1 VKARD
6 VLRMSLQALKRYP
19 LRTAMLL
26 TAISI
31 GVAAVVLLTAVGEGA
46 RRYVTGQFSSLGTDL
61 LIVLPGRAETA
72 GGGGSIQGLLIGE
85 TARELTLEDTLALTR
100 SPRIRQ
106 VTPLVLGAGTASF
119 GARERDITVLGTGA
133 AMLEIQHWLMGS
145 GRFLPEAE
153 LDLAQP
159 VCVLGHTV
167 AAELFAGITPVGEWL
182 RIGDSR
188 CRVLG
193 VLAEQGLA
201 GGFNVDE
208 TVILPVASAQQI
220 FNTSAVFRIL
230 VEAIDRDAVTAARR
244 DILEIIKQRHA
255 GEEDITVVTQDA
267 LVATF
272 DTIFNMITA
281 GLAAIAAI
289 SLVVAGVLI
298 MNVMLV
304 AVSQR
309 TAEIG
314 LLKAVG
320 ARNRQILTLFLVEAA
335 CLSLLGACVG
345 LALGLGGI
353 VLMKALFPVLD
364 FAAPPWASGSAVA
377 VAILSGLVFGILPA
391 RRAAAL
397 DPVNALMKR

>member
-6 VLRMSLQALKRYP
+6 VTRMSLQALRRYP

-26 TAISI
+26 LAI

-46 RRYVTGQFSSLGTDL
+46 RRYVTGQFSSLGTEL

-72 GGGGSIQGLLIGE
+72 GGGSIQGLLVGE

-100 SPRIRQ
+100 SPRIRR
-106 VTPLVLGAGTASF
+106 VTPLVLGAGTASS

-133 AMLEIQHWLMGS
+133 AMLAIQHWVMGS
-145 GRFLPEAE
+145 GRFLPEAD
-153 LDLAQP
+153 LDQAQP
-159 VCVLGHTV
+159 VCVLGSTV
-167 AAELFAGITPVGEWL
+167 ASELFAGRTAEGEWL
-182 RIGDSR
+182 RIGDAR

-208 TVILPVASAQQI
+208 TVIMPVASAQQI

-230 VEAIDRDAVTAARR
+230 VEANDRNAVAAARR
-244 DILEIIKQRHA
+244 DIIEIIKARHA
-255 GEEDITVVTQDA
+255 GEEDVTVVTQDA
-267 LVATF
+267 LAATF
-272 DTIFNMITA
+272 DTIFNMITV
-281 GLAAIAAI
+281 GLAGIAAI

-309 TAEIG
+309 TGEIG

-320 ARNRQILTLFLVEAA
+320 ARNRQILALFLTEAA

-345 LALGLGGI
+345 IAFGAGGI
-353 VLMKALFPVLD
+353 WLMKLLFPLLRPSASRSR
-364 FAAPPWASGSAVA
+364 AASCSASCPRV
-377 VAILSGLVFGILPA
+377 A
-391 RRAAAL
+391 RRHST
-397 DPVNALMKR
+397 PSTRS

>member
-1 VKARD
+1 MKLFD
-6 VLRMSLQALKRYP
+6 VTRMSLQALQRYP

-26 TAISI
+26 LAIAI

-46 RRYVTGQFSSLGTDL
+46 RRYVTGQFSALGTQL
-61 LIVLPGRAETA
+61 LIVLPGRADTT
-72 GGGGSIQGLLIGE
+72 GGIQGLLIGE
-85 TARELTLEDTLALTR
+85 TARELTLDDALAIAR

-106 VTPLVLGAGTASF
+106 VTPIVPGAGTVSS
-119 GARERDITVLGTGA
+119 GARERDVTILGTSA
-133 AMLEIQHWLMGS
+133 PMLAIQHWTMGS
-145 GRFLPEAE
+145 GRFLPPGDLETAE
-153 LDLAQP
+153 P
-159 VCVLGHTV
+159 VCVLGYTI
-167 AAELFAGITPVGEWL
+167 ARELFAGRSPLGEWV
-182 RIGDSR
+182 RIGDAR

-193 VLAEQGLA
+193 TLAEQGLA

-208 TVILPVASAQQI
+208 TVIMPVASAQQI

-230 VEAIDRDAVTAARR
+230 VEAEKLDSVQAARR
-244 DILEIIKQRHA
+244 DIIEIVKARHA

-309 TAEIG
+309 TGEIG
-314 LLKAVG
+314 LLKAIG
-320 ARNRQILTLFLVEAA
+320 ARNRQIVALFLTEAA
-335 CLSLLGACVG
+335 CLSLLGAMVG
-345 LALGLGGI
+345 VGVGAAGVALMRA
-353 VLMKALFPVLD
+353 VYPVLD
-364 FAAPPWASGSAVA
+364 FAAPVWASGSAVG
-377 VAILSGLVFGILPA
+377 VAIASGLVFGILPA
-391 RRAAAL
+391 RRAATL
-397 DPVNALMKR
+397 DPVNALMRR

>member
-1 VKARD
+1 MRPLD
-6 VLRMSLQALKRYP
+6 VASMSLVALQRYR

-26 TAISI
+26 LAIAI

-46 RRYVTGQFSSLGTDL
+46 RRYVTGQFSSLGTQL

-72 GGGGSIQGLLIGE
+72 GGGIQGLLVGE
-85 TARELTLEDTLALTR
+85 TARELTLEDALAIAR
-100 SPRIRQ
+100 SPRIAQ
-106 VTPLVLGAGTASF
+106 VTPVVPGAGTVSW
-119 GARERDITVLGTGA
+119 GARERDITVLGTSA
-133 AMLEIQHWLMGS
+133 SMLAIQHWTMGS
-145 GRFLPEAE
+145 GVFLPPGD
-153 LDLAQP
+153 LDIAQP
-159 VCVLGHTV
+159 VCVLGATV
-167 AAELFAGITPVGEWL
+167 ARELFATVPPIGEWV
-182 RIGDSR
+182 RIGDAR

-193 VLAEQGLA
+193 TLAEQGLA

-208 TVILPVASAQQI
+208 TVIMPVASAQQI

-230 VEAIDRDAVTAARR
+230 AEADGRGTIEAARR
-244 DILEIIKQRHA
+244 DIIEIVKARHA

-309 TAEIG
+309 TDEIG
-314 LLKAVG
+314 LLKAIG
-320 ARNRQILTLFLVEAA
+320 ARNRQIIALFLTEAA
-335 CLSLLGACVG
+335 CLSLLGAVLG
-345 LALGLGGI
+345 LAIGI
-353 VLMKALFPVLD
+353 VGVWLMRIAFPVLD
-364 FAAPPWASGSAVA
+364 FASPAWAAVSAVGVAIASGL
-377 VAILSGLVFGILPA
+377 IFGILPA

-397 DPVNALMKR
+397 DPVNALMRK

>member
-1 VKARD
+1 MKARD
-6 VLRMSLQALKRYP
+6 VARMSLQALRRYP
-19 LRTAMLL
+19 LRTAMMLL
-26 TAISI
+26 AIAI

-46 RRYVTGQFSSLGTDL
+46 RRYVTGQFSSLGTEL
-61 LIVLPGRAETA
+61 LIVLPGRADTA
-72 GGGGSIQGLLIGE
+72 GGGSVQGLLVGE
-85 TARELTLEDTLALTR
+85 TARELTLEDTIAIMR
-100 SPRIRQ
+100 SPRIRR
-106 VTPLVLGAGTASF
+106 VTPLVLGAGTASS

-133 AMLEIQHWLMGS
+133 AMLAIQHWVMGS
-145 GRFLPEAE
+145 GRFLPESE
-153 LDLAQP
+153 LDTAQP
-159 VCVLGHTV
+159 VCVLGFTV
-167 AAELFAGITPVGEWL
+167 ARELYPSRSPLGEWL
-182 RIGDSR
+182 RIGDAR

-208 TVILPVASAQQI
+208 TVITPVANAQQI

-230 VEAIDRDAVTAARR
+230 VEANDRDAVTAARR
-244 DILEIIKQRHA
+244 DILAIIKVRHA
-255 GEEDITVVTQDA
+255 GEEDVTVVTQDA
-267 LVATF
+267 LVSTF
-272 DTIFNMITA
+272 DSIFNMITA

-320 ARNRQILTLFLVEAA
+320 ARNRQILALFLTEAA

-345 LALGLGGI
+345 IAFGAGGI
-353 VLMKALFPVLD
+353 WLMKILFPVLD
-364 FAAPPWASGSAVA
+364 FAAPPWASASAVGVA
-377 VAILSGLVFGILPA
+377 VASGLVFGILPA

>member
-1 VKARD
+1 VKALD
-6 VLRMSLQALKRYP
+6 VTRMSLQALRRYP

-26 TAISI
+26 LAISI
-31 GVAAVVLLTAVGEGA
+31 GVAAVVTLTAVGEGA
-46 RRYVTGQFSSLGTDL
+46 RRYVTGQFSSLGTEL
-61 LIVLPGRAETA
+61 LIVLPGRAETS
-72 GGGGSIQGLLIGE
+72 GGGSIQGLLVGE
-85 TARELTLEDTLALTR
+85 TARELTLDDTLALTR
-100 SPRIRQ
+100 SPRIKR
-106 VTPLVLGAGTASF
+106 VTPLVLGAGTASS

-133 AMLEIQHWLMGS
+133 AMLAIQHWLMGS
-145 GRFLPEAE
+145 GRFLPEGE
-153 LDLAQP
+153 LDTAQP

-167 AAELFAGITPVGEWL
+167 ARELFAGRSAVGDWL
-182 RIGDSR
+182 RIGDTR

-193 VLAEQGLA
+193 VLAEQGMA

-208 TVILPVASAQQI
+208 TVIMPVASAQQI

-230 VEAIDRDAVTAARR
+230 VEATSLDAVPAARR
-244 DILEIIKQRHA
+244 DIIAIVKARHA

-267 LVATF
+267 LVSTF

-281 GLAAIAAI
+281 GLAAIAGI

-320 ARNRQILTLFLVEAA
+320 ARNRQVLALFLTEAA

-345 LALGLGGI
+345 LAFGSGGI
-353 VLMKALFPVLD
+353 WLMKVLFPVLD
-364 FAAPPWASGSAVA
+364 FAAPPWASASAVA
-377 VAILSGLVFGILPA
+377 VAVLSGLLFGILPA

-397 DPVNALMKR
+397 DPVNALMQR

>member
-1 VKARD
+1 VKAVD
-6 VLRMSLQALKRYP
+6 VTRMSLQALRRYP

-26 TAISI
+26 LAIAI

-46 RRYVTGQFSSLGTDL
+46 RRYVTGQFSSLGTEL

-72 GGGGSIQGLLIGE
+72 GGGIQGLLVGE
-85 TARELTLEDTLALTR
+85 TARELTLEDTMAIAR
-100 SPRIRQ
+100 SARIRR
-106 VTPLVLGAGTASF
+106 VTPLVLGAGTVSY

-133 AMLEIQHWLMGS
+133 AMLDIQHWVMGT
-145 GRFLPEAE
+145 GRFLPEGE
-153 LDLAQP
+153 LDTAQP
-159 VCVLGHTV
+159 VCVLGSTV
-167 AAELFAGITPVGEWL
+167 ASELFAGGAAVGAWL
-182 RIGDSR
+182 KVGDTR

-193 VLAEQGLA
+193 VLAAQGLA
-201 GGFNVDE
+201 GGFDVDE
-208 TVILPVASAQQI
+208 TVIMPVASAQQI

-230 VEAIDRDAVTAARR
+230 IEATDRDAVAAARR
-244 DILEIIKQRHA
+244 EIIEIVKLRHA

-281 GLAAIAAI
+281 GLAGIAAI

-320 ARNRQILTLFLVEAA
+320 ARNRQIIALFLTEAA
-335 CLSLLGACVG
+335 CLSVLGAAVG
-345 LALGLGGI
+345 IALGAGGI
-353 VLMKALFPVLD
+353 WLMKIAFPVLD
-364 FAAPPWASGSAVA
+364 FAAPPWASLSAVGVA
-377 VAILSGLVFGILPA
+377 VASGLVFGILPA

>member
-1 VKARD
+1 MKALD
-6 VLRMSLQALKRYP
+6 VTRMSLQALRRYP

-26 TAISI
+26 LAISI
-31 GVAAVVLLTAVGEGA
+31 GVAAVVTLTAVGEGA
-46 RRYVTGQFSSLGTDL
+46 RRYVTGQFSSLGTEL
-61 LIVLPGRAETA
+61 LIVLPGRAETS
-72 GGGGSIQGLLIGE
+72 GSGIQGLLVGE
-85 TARELTLEDTLALTR
+85 TARELTLEDTMALTR
-100 SPRIRQ
+100 SARIER
-106 VTPLVLGAGTASF
+106 VTPLVIGAGTASA

-133 AMLEIQHWLMGS
+133 ALLEIQHWAMGS
-145 GRFLPEAE
+145 GRFLPEAD
-153 LDLAQP
+153 LDRAQP
-159 VCVLGHTV
+159 VCVLGFVV
-167 AAELFAGITPVGEWL
+167 ARELFAGRSPVGEWV
-182 RIGDSR
+182 RIGDAR

-208 TVILPVASAQQI
+208 TVIMPVASAQQL

-230 VEAIDRDAVTAARR
+230 VEATSLDTVPAARR
-244 DILEIIKQRHA
+244 DIIEIVKARHA
-255 GEEDITVVTQDA
+255 GEEDVTVVTQDA
-267 LVATF
+267 LVSTF

-320 ARNRQILTLFLVEAA
+320 ARNRQILALFLTEAA
-335 CLSLLGACVG
+335 CLSLLGAAVG
-345 LALGLGGI
+345 IALGVGGI
-353 VLMKALFPVLD
+353 WLMKALFPALD
-364 FAAPPWASGSAVA
+364 FAAPPWASASAVG

>member
-1 VKARD
+1 V
-6 VLRMSLQALKRYP
+6 
-19 LRTAMLL
+19 
-26 TAISI
+26 
-31 GVAAVVLLTAVGEGA
+31 
-46 RRYVTGQFSSLGTDL
+46 
-61 LIVLPGRAETA
+61 
-72 GGGGSIQGLLIGE
+72 GE
-85 TARELTLEDTLALTR
+85 TARELTLDDTLAIAR
-100 SPRIRQ
+100 SPRIAQ
-106 VTPLVLGAGTASF
+106 VTPLVLGAGTVSW
-119 GARERDITVLGTGA
+119 GARERDITVLGTSA
-133 AMLEIQHWLMGS
+133 PMLTIQHWAMGT
-145 GRFLPEAE
+145 GRFLPPGDLDKAE
-153 LDLAQP
+153 P

-167 AAELFAGITPVGEWL
+167 AREMFATRSPLGEWL
-182 RIGDSR
+182 RIGDTR

-193 VLAEQGLA
+193 TLAEQGLA

-208 TVILPVASAQQI
+208 TVIMPVASAQQI

-230 VEAIDRDAVTAARR
+230 VEASGRNTVQAARR
-244 DILEIIKQRHA
+244 DIIEIVKARHA

-320 ARNRQILTLFLVEAA
+320 ARNRQIVALFLTEAA
-335 CLSLLGACVG
+335 CLSLFGALVGVGIGAAGVG
-345 LALGLGGI
+345 LMRFA
-353 VLMKALFPVLD
+353 FPVLD
-364 FAAPPWASGSAVA
+364 FASPVWASGSAVV
-377 VAILSGLVFGILPA
+377 VAIASGLVFGIMPA

-397 DPVNALMKR
+397 DPVNALMRR

>member
-1 VKARD
+1 MKALD
-6 VLRMSLQALKRYP
+6 VTRLSLQAIRRYP

-26 TAISI
+26 TAIAI

-46 RRYVTGQFSSLGTDL
+46 RRYVTGQFSALGTDL
-61 LIVLPGRAETA
+61 LIVLPGRAETSGA
-72 GGGGSIQGLLIGE
+72 GIQGLLIGE
-85 TARELTLEDTLALTR
+85 TARELTLADTLALMR
-100 SPRIRQ
+100 SPRIRR
-106 VTPLVLGAGTASF
+106 VTPLVIGAGTVSF

-133 AMLEIQHWLMGS
+133 AMLGIQHWTMGS
-145 GRFLPEAE
+145 GLFLPESD
-153 LDLAQP
+153 LDTAQP
-159 VCVLGHTV
+159 VCVLGATV
-167 AAELFAGITPVGEWL
+167 ARELFAGRLAIGEWL
-182 RIGDSR
+182 RIGVTR

-193 VLAEQGLA
+193 TLAAQGLT

-208 TVILPVASAQQI
+208 TVIMPVASAQQL

-230 VEAIDRDAVTAARR
+230 VEAADRDAVAGARR
-244 DILEIIKQRHA
+244 DIVEIIKQRHA

-267 LVATF
+267 LAATF

-320 ARNRQILTLFLVEAA
+320 ARNRQIVALFLTEAA
-335 CLSLLGACVG
+335 CLSLLGAAVG
-345 LALGLGGI
+345 IALGSGGI
-353 VLMKALFPVLD
+353 GLMRLLFPVLD
-364 FAAPPWASGSAVA
+364 FAAPAWASASAVT
-377 VAILSGLVFGILPA
+377 VAIVSGLLFGILPA

-397 DPVNALMKR
+397 DPVNALMRR

>member
-1 VKARD
+1 MKARD
-6 VLRMSLQALKRYP
+6 VALMSLHALRRYP

-26 TAISI
+26 LAIAI

-46 RRYVTGQFSSLGTDL
+46 RRYVTGQFSSLGTEL
-61 LIVLPGRAETA
+61 LIVLPGRVETS
-72 GGGGSIQGLLIGE
+72 GGGSIQGLLVGE
-85 TARELTLEDTLALTR
+85 TARELTLDDVLAIER
-100 SPRIRQ
+100 SPRIRR
-106 VTPLVLGAGTASF
+106 VTPLVLGAGTVSS
-119 GARERDITVLGTGA
+119 GARERDITILGTGS
-133 AMLEIQHWLMGS
+133 AMLAIQHWVMGS
-145 GRFLPEAE
+145 GRFLPESD
-153 LDLAQP
+153 LDTAQP
-159 VCVLGHTV
+159 VCVLGYTV
-167 AAELFAGITPVGEWL
+167 ARELFAGASPLGAWV
-182 RIGDSR
+182 RIGDAR

-193 VLAEQGLA
+193 ALAEQGLA

-208 TVILPVASAQQI
+208 TVIMPVASAQQI

-230 VEAIDRDAVTAARR
+230 VEANGLEAVSAARR
-244 DILEIIKQRHA
+244 DIIEIVKQRHA

-267 LVATF
+267 LVSTF

-320 ARNRQILTLFLVEAA
+320 ARNRQILALFLTEAA

-345 LALGLGGI
+345 LALGAGGI
-353 VLMKALFPVLD
+353 WVMKLLFPVLD
-364 FAAPPWASGSAVA
+364 FAAPPWASASAVV

-397 DPVNALMKR
+397 DPVNALMRR

>member
-1 VKARD
+1 MKARD
-6 VLRMSLQALKRYP
+6 VALMSLHALRRYP

-26 TAISI
+26 LAIAI

-46 RRYVTGQFSSLGTDL
+46 RRYVTGQFSSLGTEL
-61 LIVLPGRAETA
+61 LIVLPGRVETS
-72 GGGGSIQGLLIGE
+72 GGGSIQGLLVGE
-85 TARELTLEDTLALTR
+85 TARELTLDDTLALER
-100 SPRIRQ
+100 SPRIRR
-106 VTPLVLGAGTASF
+106 VTPLVLGAGTVSS
-119 GARERDITVLGTGA
+119 GARERDITILGTGS
-133 AMLEIQHWLMGS
+133 AMLAIQHWVMAS
-145 GRFLPEAE
+145 GRFLPDSD
-153 LDLAQP
+153 LDTAQP
-159 VCVLGHTV
+159 VCVLGYTV
-167 AAELFAGITPVGEWL
+167 ARELFPGGSPLGEWV
-182 RIGDSR
+182 RIGDAR

-193 VLAEQGLA
+193 ALAGQGLA

-208 TVILPVASAQQI
+208 TVIMPVASAQQI

-230 VEAIDRDAVTAARR
+230 VEANGLDAVPAARR
-244 DILEIIKQRHA
+244 DIIDIVKQRHA

-267 LVATF
+267 LVSTF

-320 ARNRQILTLFLVEAA
+320 ARNRQILALFLTEAA

-345 LALGLGGI
+345 IALGAGGI
-353 VLMKALFPVLD
+353 WIMKLLFPVLD
-364 FAAPPWASGSAVA
+364 FAAPPWASASAVV

-397 DPVNALMKR
+397 DPVNALMRR

>member
-1 VKARD
+1 
-6 VLRMSLQALKRYP
+6 MSTQALRRYP

-46 RRYVTGQFSSLGTDL
+46 RRYVTNQFSELGTEL

-72 GGGGSIQGLLIGE
+72 GGGGVQGLLVGE
-85 TARELTLEDTLALTR
+85 TARELTLDDTIALLR
-100 SPRIRQ
+100 SPRVRQ
-106 VTPLVLGAGTASF
+106 VTPIVVGAGTASY
-119 GARERDITVLGTGA
+119 GARERDITVIGTGP
-133 AMLEIQHWLMGS
+133 AMLAIQHWVMGS
-145 GRFLPEAE
+145 GRFLPEAD
-153 LDLAQP
+153 LDTAQP
-159 VCVLGHTV
+159 VCVLGHTT
-167 AAELFAGITPVGEWL
+167 ARELFAAQPPVGEWL
-182 RIGDSR
+182 RIGVTR

-208 TVILPVASAQQI
+208 TVLMPVANAQQL

-230 VEAIDRDAVTAARR
+230 VEATDRDSVPAARR
-244 DILEIIKQRHA
+244 DITDIIKARHA
-255 GEEDITVVTQDA
+255 GEDDITIVTQDA
-267 LVATF
+267 LAATF

-320 ARNRQILTLFLVEAA
+320 ARKRQILALFLTEAA
-335 CLSLLGACVG
+335 GLSLLGACVG
-345 LALGLGGI
+345 LALGAGGI
-353 VLMKALFPVLD
+353 GLMRVLFPVLD
-364 FAAPPWASGSAVA
+364 FAAPAWASASAVGI
-377 VAILSGLVFGILPA
+377 AISSGIVFGILPA
-391 RRAAAL
+391 RRAANL

>member
-1 VKARD
+1 MKPFD
-6 VLRMSLQALKRYP
+6 VARMSAQALERYP

-26 TAISI
+26 LAIAI

-46 RRYVTGQFSSLGTDL
+46 RRYVTGQFSSLGTQL

-72 GGGGSIQGLLIGE
+72 GGGIQGLLVGE
-85 TARELTLEDTLALTR
+85 TARELTLDDTLAIAR
-100 SPRIRQ
+100 SPRVAQ
-106 VTPLVLGAGTASF
+106 VTPLVLGAGTVSW
-119 GARERDITVLGTGA
+119 GSRERDITVLGTSA
-133 AMLEIQHWLMGS
+133 PMLAIQHWLMGA
-145 GRFLPEAE
+145 GRFLPPGDLDVAE
-153 LDLAQP
+153 P
-159 VCVLGHTV
+159 VCVLGATV
-167 AAELFAGITPVGEWL
+167 ARELFASRSPLGEWL
-182 RIGDSR
+182 RIGDTR

-193 VLAEQGLA
+193 TLAEQGLA

-208 TVILPVASAQQI
+208 TVIMPVASAQQI
-220 FNTSAVFRIL
+220 FNTAAVFRIL
-230 VEAIDRDAVTAARR
+230 VEASDRNTVQAARR
-244 DILEIIKQRHA
+244 EIIAIVKARHA
-255 GEEDITVVTQDA
+255 GEEDITVITQDA

-309 TAEIG
+309 TNEIG

-320 ARNRQILTLFLVEAA
+320 ARNAQILALFLTEAA
-335 CLSLLGACVG
+335 CLSLLGAIAGVAIG
-345 LALGLGGI
+345 TAG
-353 VLMKALFPVLD
+353 VWLMRVAFPLID
-364 FAAPPWASGSAVA
+364 FAAPPWASLSAVA
-377 VAILSGLVFGILPA
+377 VAIASGLVFGILPA

-397 DPVNALMKR
+397 DPVNALMRR

>member
-1 VKARD
+1 MKARD
-6 VLRMSLQALKRYP
+6 VTRMSLQALRRYP
-19 LRTAMLL
+19 LRTMMMLL
-26 TAISI
+26 AISI

-46 RRYVTGQFSSLGTDL
+46 RRYVTDQFSSLGTEL
-61 LIVLPGRAETA
+61 LIVLPGRADTA
-72 GGGGSIQGLLIGE
+72 GGGIQGLLVGE
-85 TARELTLEDTLALTR
+85 TARELTLDDTIAIMR
-100 SPRIRQ
+100 SPRIRR
-106 VTPLVLGAGTASF
+106 VTPLVLGAGTVSS

-133 AMLEIQHWLMGS
+133 AMLEIQHWVMGT
-145 GRFLPEAE
+145 GRFLPEGE
-153 LDLAQP
+153 LDAAQP
-159 VCVLGHTV
+159 VCVLGFTV
-167 AAELFAGITPVGEWL
+167 ARELFPGRSPLGEWL
-182 RIGDSR
+182 RIGDAR

-193 VLAEQGLA
+193 VLSEQGLA

-208 TVILPVASAQQI
+208 TVITPVANAQQL

-230 VEAIDRDAVTAARR
+230 VEANDRDAVTAARR
-244 DILEIIKQRHA
+244 DILAIIKARHA

-267 LVATF
+267 LVSTF
-272 DTIFNMITA
+272 DSIFNMITL

-309 TAEIG
+309 TGEIG

-320 ARNRQILTLFLVEAA
+320 ARNRQILALFLTEAA
-335 CLSLLGACVG
+335 CLSLLGAC
-345 LALGLGGI
+345 LGIAFGAGGI
-353 VLMKALFPVLD
+353 WLMKILFPVLD
-364 FAAPPWASGSAVA
+364 FAAPPWASASAVGVA
-377 VAILSGLVFGILPA
+377 VASGLVFGILPA

>member
-1 VKARD
+1 MKALD
-6 VLRMSLQALKRYP
+6 VTRMSLQALRRYP

-26 TAISI
+26 LAISI
-31 GVAAVVLLTAVGEGA
+31 GVAAVVTLTAVGEGA
-46 RRYVTGQFSSLGTDL
+46 RRYVTGQFSSLGTEL

-72 GGGGSIQGLLIGE
+72 GGGSIQGLLVGE

-100 SPRIRQ
+100 SPRIKR
-106 VTPLVLGAGTASF
+106 VTPLVLGAGTASS

-133 AMLEIQHWLMGS
+133 AMLAIQHWLMGS
-145 GRFLPEAE
+145 GRFLPEMD
-153 LDLAQP
+153 LDTAQP

-167 AAELFAGITPVGEWL
+167 AQELFAGRSAVGDWL
-182 RIGDSR
+182 RIGDTR

-193 VLAEQGLA
+193 VLAEQGMA

-208 TVILPVASAQQI
+208 TVIMPVASAQQL

-230 VEAIDRDAVTAARR
+230 VEASSLDAVPAARR
-244 DILEIIKQRHA
+244 DIIEIVRARHA

-267 LVATF
+267 LVSTF

-281 GLAAIAAI
+281 GLAGIAAI

-320 ARNRQILTLFLVEAA
+320 ARNRQVLALFLTEAA

-345 LALGLGGI
+345 LAFGMGGI
-353 VLMKALFPVLD
+353 WLMKVLFPVLD
-364 FAAPPWASGSAVA
+364 FAAPPWASASAVA
-377 VAILSGLVFGILPA
+377 VAMLSGLVFGILPA